1 MIVFLLICIV
11 VIMLFGGE
19 GFLTF
24 LIWGLIIV
32 AGVIAALVLLV

>member
-19 GFLTF
+19 GFLAL